1 MMQATRASQRLLEL
15 QAPHGARVYKK
26 GEAVEISL
34 HRAGL
39 QVTVTVPISVLEWF
53 VEASDRTSGAS
64 VEDWC
69 DYEGHDATHA
79 EQLDL
84 AMAED
89 VEKFVSQ
96 LLRSE
101 LRIDKRGSSKIA
113 LEWKVGDAW
122 EQAVPLKA
130 SEE

>member
-1 MMQATRASQRLLEL
+1 MQPTRASQRLLEL
-15 QAPHGARVYKK
+15 ALPAGARVHTK
-26 GEAVEISL
+26 GEAVALSF

-53 VEASDRTSGAS
+53 VEASDRSSGAS

-69 DYEGHDATHA
+69 DYEGYDSTPA
-79 EQLDL
+79 EQLDRE
-84 AMAED
+84 MADD
-89 VEKFVSQ
+89 VEKFVAR

-101 LRIDKRGSSKIA
+101 LRIDKRGSSKVA

-122 EQAVPLKA
+122 EQAVPLMA
-130 SEE
+130 NAV